1 MPKRAFFQTNVFM
14 QGVLSVL
21 GVNMKLWT
29 KILIGITLGGAT
41 GLILG
46 ENASYLRPVGTLFLN
61 MINMII
67 VPLILASTTVGITSI
82 HDPKKLSRVGGKTV
96 LVYVITTFF
105 ALLTALGMAY
115 LFQNGQGLHL
125 QAEAVNMATTSSI
138 GEILVSIVP
147 SNPVAALVKGNI
159 LQIIVFALFL
169 GVAINFAGEKGKPLL
184 HVLESLADV
193 MYRLTSIVMEFSPIG
208 VFALMAWVTGSFG
221 LTLVGPLLQFL
232 GVYYLACLVQFMVV
246 YGIMIRG
253 LSKLELKPFLKG
265 MGDAIMMAFSTGSS
279 AATLPVAMHCVQE
292 NLGVSKNIAGFVLP
306 LGLTM
311 NMNGTAIFQVMSAV
325 FIANAYGISLDAY
338 AYFTLAL
345 TASLSALGTAGVPG
359 GGFIMLSAVLTSVGL
374 PLEGLA
380 IIAGIDRLRDM
391 ATTVLNILGDS
402 AVTVYIAKQEG
413 EFDERRYYHPE
424 LVELQSDAS

>member
-1 MPKRAFFQTNVFM
+1 
-14 QGVLSVL
+14 
-21 GVNMKLWT
+21 MKLWA
-29 KILIGITLGGAT
+29 KILIGIILGGAT

-46 ENASYLRPVGTLFLN
+46 ENAIYIRPIGTLFLN

-82 HDPKKLSRVGGKTV
+82 HDPKKLGRVGGKTI
-96 LVYVITTFF
+96 LVYIITTFF
-105 ALLTALGMAY
+105 ALLTGLILAY
-115 LFQNGQGLHL
+115 LVQPGSGLGL
-125 QAEAVNMATTSSI
+125 IAEAVNVPRTSSI
-138 GEILVSIVP
+138 GEILISMVP
-147 SNPVAALVKGNI
+147 SNPMAALVHGNI

-169 GVAINFAGEKGKPLL
+169 GIAINFSGEKGKPLL
-184 HVLESLADV
+184 QFFESLADV

-208 VFALMAWVTGSFG
+208 VFALMAWMTGSFG
-221 LTLVGPLLQFL
+221 LTLVKPLLQFL
-232 GVYYLACLVQFMVV
+232 GLYYLACLIQFFVV
-246 YGIMIRG
+246 YGTMIRG
-253 LSKLELKPFLKG
+253 LSKLKLGPFIKG

-292 NLGVSKNIAGFVLP
+292 NLGVSKNISGFVLP

-325 FIANAYGISLDAY
+325 FVANAYGIHLDTY
-338 AYFTLAL
+338 AYLTLAF

-402 AVTVYIAKQEG
+402 AVTVFIAKQEG
-413 EFDERRYYHPE
+413 ELDEHRYYHPE
-424 LVELQSDAS
+424 LIELGSKDM